1 MHRAEQGGN
10 GDMVMRQRQTDGGE
24 KEYCESKEA

>member
-1 MHRAEQGGN
+1 MHGTRKGGN

-24 KEYCESKEA
+24 EEYCESKEA